1 MNNTKS
7 KINIAIVN
15 TMPFPSGFA
24 SVNRIMS
31 YSKGLVKL
39 GVNVTVLST
48 SAGYDLDFHYIDG
61 IRYKSLRLN
70 QKNKFTFFAFFI
82 ALSRV
87 IKSIFSERHNY
98 NIVILVSNSVYLIYP
113 IFILCK
119 LFSIKI
125 IQEKSEFP
133 FVLNSKSLLG
143 RIYAKIYVNTTYK
156 LFDGLI
162 VMTKP
167 LVEYFRK
174 KARKNCRIIEMP
186 MTVDC
191 DRFKSI
197 TPYKPG
203 YEYIAYCGDMGGNKD
218 GISNLITSFSFIYKK
233 YPDIKLLLIG
243 NTSDVNELNRLKR
256 QIDENKIQNIIF
268 YGKADRADIPSILCG
283 AKILAL
289 ARPTSLQSTGGFP
302 TKLGE
307 YLSTGKP
314 VVVTSVGD
322 IPRYLNTEN
331 SYIVKPDDNRLFA
344 DKIIEILDNYDNAL
358 EIGRKGQQL
367 ALSVFDYKAQ
377 SNSLATFLED
387 FIIK

>member
-1 MNNTKS
+1 MSSTPS
-7 KINIAIVN
+7 KINVAIVN

-24 SVNRIMS
+24 SVNRILS

-48 SAGYDLDFHYIDG
+48 SAGEDLDFHYIDG
-61 IRYKSLRLN
+61 IRYKSTRLN
-70 QKNKFTFFAFFI
+70 KKSKFTFLAFLI
-82 ALSRV
+82 ALLRV
-87 IKSIFSERHNY
+87 SKSIFSERHNY
-98 NIVILVSNSVYLIYP
+98 DIVILVSNSILLIYP

-119 LFSIKI
+119 FCSIKI

-133 FVLNSKSLLG
+133 FVLNNKSFLG

-167 LVEYFRK
+167 LVEYFQK
-174 KARKNCRIIEMP
+174 KIRKNCRILEMP

-191 DRFKSI
+191 DRFKFVM
-197 TPYKPG
+197 PYAPG

-218 GISNLITSFSFIYKK
+218 GISNLITAFSYIYIK
-233 YPDIKLLLIG
+233 YPNIKLLLVG
-243 NTSDVNELNRLKR
+243 NTSDLNELNKLKR
-256 QIDENKIQNIIF
+256 QVDENKIQNIIF

-322 IPRYLNTEN
+322 IPRFLNEEN

-344 DKIIEILDNYDNAL
+344 DRIIEILDNYNKAI

-377 SNSLATFLED
+377 SNSLATFLKEL
-387 FIIK
+387 IIK

>member
-1 MNNTKS
+1 MNVV
-7 KINIAIVN
+7 IVN

-24 SVNRIMS
+24 SVNRILS

-48 SAGYDLDFHYIDG
+48 SAGDDLDFHYIDG
-61 IRYKSLRLN
+61 IKYKSSRLN
-70 QKNKFTFFAFFI
+70 KKSKFTFIAFFI
-82 ALSRV
+82 ALLRV

-98 NIVILVSNSVYLIYP
+98 DIVILVSNSLLLIYP

-119 LFSIKI
+119 FCSIKI

-133 FVLNSKSLLG
+133 FVLNSKSALG
-143 RIYAKIYVNTTYK
+143 RLYAGIYVNTTYK

-162 VMTKP
+162 VMTRP

-174 KARKNCRIIEMP
+174 KTRKNCNIIEMP

-191 DRFKSI
+191 DRFKYV
-197 TPYKPG
+197 TPYNPG

-218 GISNLITSFSFIYKK
+218 GISNLITAFGYIHKK
-233 YPDIKLLLIG
+233 YPGIKLLLVG
-243 NTSDVNELNRLKR
+243 DTSDLNELNRLKE
-256 QIDENKIQNIIF
+256 QIAKNKIQNIIF
-268 YGKADRADIPSILCG
+268 YGKADRAEIPSILCG
-283 AKILAL
+283 AKMLAL

-322 IPRYLNTEN
+322 IPRFLNEDN
-331 SYIVKPDDNRLFA
+331 SYIVKPDDNQLFA
-344 DKIIEILDNYDNAL
+344 DRIIEILDDYNKAL
-358 EIGRKGQQL
+358 EIGKKGQQL
-367 ALSVFDYKAQ
+367 ALSTFDYQAQ
-377 SNSLATFLED
+377 SKSLAIFLKNLTD
-387 FIIK
+387 K